1 MKITKQKLKLLVES
15 MILNEGQVEDLLAAN
30 PQLKPAVDAGIR
42 NLNHLKWLLRMEKFE
57 PIVDMVGLIPAFEQN
72 KQRLAIK
79 DLDSYK
85 SPNVLRAALE
95 ALGESKGE
103 QRRQLKESE
112 TDTVYNSET
121 WLVVMPHTMESSI
134 QWGKGTTWCTAATKS
149 ANLFYSYAGRKDEDI
164 ILFYIIRKGADSE
177 LDPSAK
183 LSVGFVNGKPV
194 LDGKSGGV
202 SVDAANIGLDEQK
215 LKTVLADRYDAF
227 MSAMKKHATSIGDKH
242 PAKKAMQKIAQAK
255 NPSVLEK
262 YTIGMNLKE
271 RNDFVNV
278 LLEYDLS
285 AEMLSY
291 LASDESVNIRQSIA
305 VKPSTPPELVSRLA
319 RDENNMVRVA
329 VTYNPEVSLEVLTQ
343 LASDVSANVRQGVAM
358 SERASPELLAQFVND
373 KSEHVRWVLAK
384 NPNTSVEVLAQLAND
399 KSQNVRSTL
408 AQNSN
413 TTAEVLAKLVSDK
426 DDWVNTNI
434 AKNPKTP
441 LEALS
446 RLAKNK
452 SWEVRSIIAQNP
464 NTPPEILS
472 MLADDENSD
481 VKSEVA
487 KNPNTPLD
495 VLIDL
500 ERDDFMFLAVEQNPT
515 YQKYLESQ
523 KQLNERWIRL
533 AGLTKRKL
541 A

>member
-15 MILNEGQVEDLLAAN
+15 MILNEGQAEDLLAAEPDLKSAIDIGIKN
-30 PQLKPAVDAGIR
+30 PSQ
-42 NLNHLKWLLRMEKFE
+42 LKWLVRMKNFE
-57 PIVDMVGLIPAFEQN
+57 PIADMVGLIPAFEQN

-79 DLDSYK
+79 DLDLYRN
-85 SPNVLRAALE
+85 PNDLRAALE
-95 ALGESKGE
+95 AVGESKGE
-103 QRRQLKESE
+103 QRRQLRDNE
-112 TDTVYNSET
+112 TDIVYNDEQ
-121 WLVVMPHTMESSI
+121 WIVVMPHTMESSI
-134 QWGKGTTWCTAATKS
+134 QWGKGTKWCTAATKS
-149 ANLFYSYAGRKDEDI
+149 ANLFYSYVGRKKEDI
-164 ILFYIIRKGADSE
+164 ILFYIINKKSDS
-177 LDPSAK
+177 LDDKSAK

-194 LDGKSGGV
+194 LDGQSGGV
-202 SVDAANIGLDEQK
+202 SVDAANIGLDEQR
-215 LKTVLADRYDAF
+215 LSTLLADRYDTF

-242 PAKKAMQKIAQAK
+242 PAKKAMQKIAQSK
-255 NPSVLEK
+255 NSSVLEK
-262 YTIGMNLKE
+262 YTAGMNLKE
-271 RNDFVNV
+271 RNDFIKV

-285 AEMLSY
+285 LEMLSY
-291 LASDESVNIRQSIA
+291 LASDESVNVRQSIA
-305 VKPSTPPELVSRLA
+305 EKPSTPPELVSRLA
-319 RDENNMVRVA
+319 RDENKVVRVA
-329 VTYNPEVSLEVLTQ
+329 VTYNPEVSLEILTQ
-343 LASDVSANVRQGVAM
+343 LASDESINVRQGVAM

-399 KSQNVRSTL
+399 KSQNVRSAL

-426 DDWVNTNI
+426 DDWINTNI

-441 LEALS
+441 LEALF

-464 NTPPEILS
+464 GTPPEILS
-472 MLADDENSD
+472 MLADDESSD

-500 ERDDFMFLAVEQNPT
+500 ERDDFMFLAVEKNPT

-533 AGLTKRKL
+533 AGLTKRN
-541 A
+541 